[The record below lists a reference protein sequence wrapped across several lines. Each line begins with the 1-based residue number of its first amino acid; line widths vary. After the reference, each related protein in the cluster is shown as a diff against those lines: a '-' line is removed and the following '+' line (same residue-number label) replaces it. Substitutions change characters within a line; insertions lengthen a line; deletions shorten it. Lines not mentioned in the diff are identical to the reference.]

1 MILIIEIRQGEGGD
15 DAKDLVLQQYSVYK
29 RYCEKHNLQH
39 ELLKQ
44 LPGLLSFKVSGKD
57 AFKYFRKEAGGHR
70 WQRVPPTEKRGRKHT
85 SSITVAVL
93 KEQEQ
98 VTTEIGDDEIT
109 VRRYKAGGKGGQ
121 HRNKTD
127 SAIELTHIPT
137 GIKAKCDSERCQHTN
152 KRIALALLEQK
163 IRDCTNCTKKSKRD
177 SLRRDQVGT
186 GLRGDKIR
194 TIQEQ
199 NDQVTDHRT
208 GKKISFKKYVRG
220 ELTLLW

>member
-1 MILIIEIRQGEGGD
+1 MTLIIEIRQGEGGD
-15 DAKDLVLQQYSVYK
+15 DAKDLVLQQYTVYK
-29 RYCEKHNLQH
+29 RYCEKHNLKHQ
-39 ELLKQ
+39 LLKE
-44 LPGLLSFKVSGKD
+44 LPGFLSFEVTGKE
-57 AFKYFRKEAGGHR
+57 AFKFFRKEAGGHR

-93 KEQEQ
+93 KQQEQ
-98 VTTEIGDDEIT
+98 VSVELHESEYE

-127 SAIELTHIPT
+127 SAIEVTHLET

-152 KRIALALLEQK
+152 LRIALDLLKQKLYFCKNFNKNQEQA
-163 IRDCTNCTKKSKRD
+163 

-199 NDQVTDHRT
+199 NDQVVDHRT
-208 GKKISFKKYVRG
+208 GKKITFKKYTRG